1 LEMGGVKQGSKY
13 SVQSAPSSIVREQSA
28 PSAAK
33 SAERI
38 EGAMIAGGD
47 ILGRK
52 WSGKKGS
59 FVNYL
64 VMILKVLFEGRA
76 TCKDKCGG
84 MIRLLSNAK
93 MH

>member
-1 LEMGGVKQGSKY
+1 MGGVKQGSKY

-59 FVNYL
+59 FVKL
-64 VMILKVLFEGRA
+64 FGHDLKSTFRG
-76 TCKDKCGG
+76 
-84 MIRLLSNAK
+84 
-93 MH
+93 